1 MNNISIDFTKETGKI
16 KPMHAVNNGPVKSGA
31 VQSRGNFDKWVE
43 IGIPYARNHDAAF
56 FAKYGGEHTVDV
68 WSIFP
73 NPDADVNNPDSYD
86 FQLTDEYTKTIL
98 EAGTKVFY
106 RLGNKIE
113 HWSKKY
119 GTLPPKDFKKWAEI
133 CEHII
138 MHYNE
143 GWADGYNWNIEY
155 WEIWNEPDMRRDE
168 DTHKETW
175 GGTKAE
181 FFDFFEIAA
190 KHLKSRFPDL
200 KIGGP
205 ALAHRMDWAEDFIS
219 QMKERGTPL
228 DFFSWHMY
236 GTGVEKFIAKTE
248 LFRSMLDKYGY
259 TATENICNEWN
270 YVRGWDVDFVYSIE
284 TIISLK
290 GAAFTAARM
299 LAAQQSS
306 MDMLMYYDARPCVFN
321 GLFDFYTLKP
331 LKGYYSFKMFNELY
345 KLGKSYDVKIEAEDV
360 YCVVAKNGEDEAI
373 MLCFYNDND
382 EDNSEKIIDLEIND
396 GKEQYEIYLLDEEH
410 NCENVGIYRNGTQL
424 KIKHNTVVLLKKFD
438 KQ

>member
-1 MNNISIDFTKETGKI
+1 MNKITVDFTKKTGKI
-16 KPMHAVNNGPVKSGA
+16 KPMHAVNNGPVKSGK
-31 VQSRGNFDKWVE
+31 VQSRGNFDEWVE

-73 NPDADVNNPDSYD
+73 NPDADVNDPDSYD
-86 FQLTDEYTKTIL
+86 FTLTDLYTKTIL

-113 HWSKKY
+113 HWVKKY

-138 MHYNE
+138 IHYNE

-155 WEIWNEPDMRRDE
+155 WEIWNEPDMRRDH
-168 DTHKETW
+168 DPHKETW

-181 FFDFFEIAA
+181 FFDFYEIAA
-190 KHLKSRFPDL
+190 KHLKNRFPDL

-205 ALAHRMDWAEDFIS
+205 ALAHRIDWAEDFIS
-219 QMKERGTPL
+219 QMKERNTPI

-236 GTGVEKFIAKTE
+236 GTGVEKFITKTE

-259 TATENICNEWN
+259 TDTENICNEWN

-299 LAAQQSS
+299 LAAQHSS

-321 GLFDFYTLKP
+321 GLFDFYTYRP
-331 LKGYYSFKMFNELY
+331 LKTYYVFKMFNELY
-345 KLGKSYDVKIEAEDV
+345 KLGKSYDVEIDAEDV
-360 YCVVAKNGEDEAI
+360 CCVAAKNGENEAI
-373 MLCFYNDND
+373 MISFYNDND

-410 NCENVGIYRNGTQL
+410 NMEKVGTYKKGRHL
-424 KIKHNTVVLLKKFD
+424 KIKHNTVMLLK
-438 KQ
+438 